1 MSGVDL
7 HWFLPINGDS
17 RQLVGG
23 GHGVGTG
30 SAGLLRQA
38 SLDYLAS
45 VAQAAEQVGF
55 TAALTPTGLWCEDA
69 WLTTAMLVGRTE
81 RLKFLVAFRP
91 GFVSPTLAAQQAA
104 TFQRHS
110 QGRLLLNV
118 VTGGEAREQRA
129 YGDFLDKD
137 ARYRRTGEF
146 LHVVRALWRGE
157 TVDHDGGSTAQLEI
171 APNCGRVSGSCAAAR
186 ARRWSAATRRWPTG
200 SPSTT
205 PSASTS
211 SSCPA
216 TRTSRRRGGWARAS
230 CRSCGAAACGSRPTR
245 RTGGGSPAP
254 PPSRPSTVRPD
265 PSFDVLE
272 AR

>member
-23 GHGVGTG
+23 VHGVGTG

-45 VAQAAEQVGF
+45 VAHAAEQVGF

-118 VTGGEAREQRA
+118 VIGGEAREQRA

-157 TVDHDGGSTAQLEI
+157 TVDHDGVHIQVEGAFLDRLPQPVPSVYFGGSS
-171 APNCGRVSGSCAAAR
+171 PPR
-186 ARRWSAATRRWPTG
+186 ARSRLS
-200 SPSTT
+200 
-205 PSASTS
+205 
-211 SSCPA
+211 
-216 TRTSRRRGGWARAS
+216 TRTSTSPGVSRPRRSPRRSRGS
-230 CRSCGAAACGSRPTR
+230 KRSRLGAAGRSASASGCT
-245 RTGGGSPAP
+245 
-254 PPSRPSTVRPD
+254 
-265 PSFDVLE
+265 
-272 AR
+272 